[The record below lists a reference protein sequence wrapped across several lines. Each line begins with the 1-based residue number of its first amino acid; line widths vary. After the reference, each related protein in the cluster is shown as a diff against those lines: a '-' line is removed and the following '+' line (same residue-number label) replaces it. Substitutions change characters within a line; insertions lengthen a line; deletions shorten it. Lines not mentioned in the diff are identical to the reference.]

1 VRAALL
7 LGGIDGLTV
16 ALLAIGLVLVYKAG
30 RFVNYAH
37 GQLGVVSAM
46 VLGKMC
52 LDWGVSWWLA
62 FPLAIALGA
71 LVGALAEAL
80 IIDRLEGRSRLSM
93 LIATIGLSQLLFAM
107 TFFDWLGPSRN
118 AIVRDGYPVPFDVTI
133 NVDALT
139 LHAQHVLVV
148 VLVPLLAAALF
159 VVMKYTTIGKSIR
172 AVAANRDAAGLA
184 GISVKKV
191 QRITWGIAGAISAT
205 SAVLVAPSQAAFD
218 VEALGPALMLR
229 ALGAAALGGFT
240 SLPWAIGGGV
250 VLGLIEGAALDV
262 TGNSGTSQ
270 MVVFVVVL
278 VGLFVR
284 SRVLR
289 AGAKDLAEPL
299 ETGKGPIRIP
309 ANIADRF
316 LVKRSRM
323 LVIAGALFAGIVAPL
338 LPVFRPEGKQFLLSL
353 TLVFALVGVSL
364 VVLTGWGGQVSLGHF
379 AFIGLGAYIGAR
391 TINDGWSLLAALA
404 VAGALGA
411 VVAVVIGL
419 PALRLSGL
427 TLAVTTLGF
436 AVVAPGWL
444 FRQSWFAP
452 SGATTIPAPKL
463 FGLTIASQRSVY
475 YACLAALALAALA
488 ISALRRTSPGRL
500 VVAVRDNETATSSF
514 GISPVAIKLSVFAL
528 SGLIAAAA
536 GVMWLVAWRSVS
548 VELLRP
554 QNSLLMLSIP
564 VVGGIGSAA
573 GAVLGSIVLFAIP
586 SLTADWVKSV
596 FSSTLQFQLFLGGL
610 GLILTQ
616 IANPGG
622 IASSL
627 RDLWERFLLLLSR
640 QVSERSG
647 GGEDDDDDALQ
658 VAKAPAN
665 LLGGAE
671 SSGRRRARS
680 APSKEVVLDVR
691 DASVHFGGI
700 TAVDKASITVRA
712 GEIVGLIG
720 TNGAGKTT
728 LLNAI
733 SGVVGAEGGT
743 IVAFGHDVTN
753 GAASRRA
760 RSGVARSFQDARLFP
775 GLTVRESIQVA
786 LARSARIGFASALV
800 GAPWVRASE
809 RRTRARADEL
819 IQLLGLTR
827 WADVCVGELSTG
839 TRRICDL
846 AAQMGAEPKLLLL
859 DEPTA
864 GVAQREAEA
873 FGPLLRRIA
882 AALDCAVLI
891 IEHDM
896 PLMLG
901 LADRIYCLES
911 GRVIAEGTPD
921 VVRNDPKVVASY
933 LGTDESA
940 IGRSGSRARAAKPRA
955 KSRGK
960 PRTRSSRAKVT
971 SGRTS

>member
-1 VRAALL
+1 VRASLL

-16 ALLAIGLVLVYKAG
+16 ALLATGLVLVYKAG

-52 LDWGVSWWLA
+52 LDWGISWWLA
-62 FPLAIALGA
+62 FPLGIALGA

-93 LIATIGLSQLLFAM
+93 LIATIGLSQLLFAL
-107 TFFDWLGPSRN
+107 TFFAWLGPSRN
-118 AIVRDGYPVPFDVTI
+118 AIVTKGYPVPFDITI

-139 LHAQHVLVV
+139 LHAQHVLIV
-148 VLVPLLAAALF
+148 VLVPVLAAALF
-159 VVMKYTTIGKSIR
+159 VVLKYTTIGKAIR

-191 QRITWGIAGAISAT
+191 QRVTWAMAGAL
-205 SAVLVAPSQAAFD
+205 SAVSAILVAPSQAAFD

-240 SLPWAIGGGV
+240 SLPWALGGGV
-250 VLGLIEGAALDV
+250 FLGLVEGAALDV
-262 TGNSGTSQ
+262 TGNAGTSQ

-284 SRVLR
+284 SRALR

-316 LVKRSRM
+316 IVKRSRP
-323 LVIAGALFAGIVAPL
+323 LLIAFGIFAGLVAPL

-353 TLVFALVGVSL
+353 TLVFALVGISL

-379 AFIGLGAYIGAR
+379 AFIGLGAYVGAR
-391 TINDGWSLLAALA
+391 AINDGWSLLVAL
-404 VAGALGA
+404 VIAGAVGA
-411 VVAVVIGL
+411 LVAIVIGL

-436 AVVAPGWL
+436 AVVASGWL
-444 FRQSWFAP
+444 FRQSFIAP
-452 SGATTIPAPKL
+452 PGATTIPAPKL
-463 FGLTIASQRSVY
+463 FGLEIASQRSVY
-475 YACLAALALAALA
+475 YACLAVLVLAALA
-488 ISALRRTSPGRL
+488 VSALRRTSPGRL
-500 VVAVRDNETATSSF
+500 VVAVRDNETATASF

-564 VVGGIGSAA
+564 VIGGIGSAA
-573 GAVLGSIVLFAIP
+573 GAVLGSVAIFAIP

-596 FSSTLQFQLFLGGL
+596 FSSALQFQLFLGGL

-616 IANPGG
+616 IGSPGG
-622 IASSL
+622 IASAF
-627 RDLWERFLLLLSR
+627 RDRWERFLQVLSR
-640 QVSERSG
+640 QVAEKEG
-647 GGEDDDDDALQ
+647 TPDEGETIR
-658 VAKAPAN
+658 VAKAPLRAR
-665 LLGGAE
+665 GKRP
-671 SSGRRRARS
+671 RRRAGERVL
-680 APSKEVVLDVR
+680 EVR
-691 DASVHFGGI
+691 EASVHFGGI
-700 TAVDKASITVRA
+700 VAVDKASITVRA

-743 IVAFGHDVTN
+743 IVAFGHDLTN
-753 GAASRRA
+753 DAATRRA
-760 RSGVARSFQDARLFP
+760 HHGVARSFQDARLFP

-786 LARSARIGFASALV
+786 LARTARVGFASALI
-800 GAPWVRASE
+800 GAPWVRHSE
-809 RRTRARADEL
+809 RRARARAGEL
-819 IQLLGLTR
+819 IGLLGLDDY
-827 WADVCVGELSTG
+827 ADTPVSELSTG

-882 AALDCAVLI
+882 EELDCAVLI

-911 GRVIAEGTPD
+911 GKVIAEGTPAD
-921 VVRNDPKVVASY
+921 VRNDPKVIASY
-933 LGTDESA
+933 LGTDEAA
-940 IGRSGSRARAAKPRA
+940 IERSGKARAVRTT
-955 KSRGK
+955 KSRK
-960 PRTRSSRAKVT
+960 TTPRTSKAA
-971 SGRTS
+971 SGRTT